1 MKVKDIVKGAFAYN
15 KAAVVALRII
25 IGAVFIYSGFVK
37 AIDPWGFLFKI
48 SDYLAVW
55 QTEIPRSIILVGAI
69 ALSAYEFLFGLL
81 LLLGCF
87 KRWAPIMLSAS
98 MAVMLPLTLYV
109 WIANPVDD
117 CGCFGDALKLSNA
130 ATFFKNVVITIG
142 LIYLIKNNASL
153 KKGVFC
159 PSVQWI
165 VCCISLLYVT
175 LIALLGYNVQPL
187 IDYRPY
193 PVGTNLYATLTDTP
207 DNEPDLTFIYEKDG
221 RREEFG
227 IDNLPDSTWTFV
239 ERIEPATTPDDAGF
253 SIYDED
259 GEEMYPDEVI
269 SEDGEQLILVL
280 PEPAR
285 ADISYTYA
293 INEFESAITAQGGSM
308 ICLTASGKRGIDI
321 WKDLS
326 MAEYPCY
333 TVDDTS
339 LKALVRGT
347 PSLVYLRD
355 GIIGWKR
362 TVSSF
367 DFDKITKI
375 GRGEIALK
383 DAVNP
388 NARPLFVLSAIA
400 FGGLAL
406 LWLCQ
411 TIATIIRRRKNIGPK
426 ADRL

>member
-1 MKVKDIVKGAFAYN
+1 MTLKNIVKGVFTYN
-15 KAAVVALRII
+15 TAAVVTLRII

-37 AIDPWGFLFKI
+37 AIDLWGFLFKI
-48 SDYLAVW
+48 SDYLTVW
-55 QTEIPRSIILVGAI
+55 HTEIPRSIILVGAI
-69 ALSAYEFLFGLL
+69 ALSAYEFLFGSL

-109 WIANPVDD
+109 WIANPIDD
-117 CGCFGDALKLSNA
+117 CGCFGDALKLSNV

-142 LIYLIKNNASL
+142 LIYLVKNNSSL
-153 KKGVFC
+153 KKGVFH
-159 PSVQWI
+159 PSAQWI
-165 VCCISLLYVT
+165 VCCISLLYIT
-175 LIALLGYNVQPL
+175 SIALLGYNVQPL

-193 PVGTNLYATLTDTP
+193 PVGTDLYTTLTDTP
-207 DNEPDLTFIYEKDG
+207 NNEPGLTFIYKKDG
-221 RREEFG
+221 RTEEFS
-227 IDNLPDSTWTFV
+227 INNLPDSTWTFV
-239 ERIEPATTPDDAGF
+239 ERIEPASNPDETGF
-253 SIYDED
+253 SIYNED
-259 GEEMYPDEVI
+259 GDEIYPDEVI
-269 SEDGEQLILVL
+269 SDEGEQLILVL

-362 TVSSF
+362 TVASF

-375 GRGEIALK
+375 GRREISLK

-388 NARPLFVLSAIA
+388 DANLLIVLTAIA

-406 LWLCQ
+406 PWLCQ
-411 TIATIIRRRKNIGPK
+411 TIATIIRRRKNIG
-426 ADRL
+426 

>member
-1 MKVKDIVKGAFAYN
+1 MTFKDIVKGVFAYN
-15 KAAVVALRII
+15 TAAVVTLRII

-55 QTEIPRSIILVGAI
+55 HTEIPRSIILVGAI

-98 MAVMLPLTLYV
+98 IAVMLPLTLYV

-117 CGCFGDALKLSNA
+117 CGCFGDALRLSNA
-130 ATFFKNVVITIG
+130 ATFFKNVVIAIG
-142 LIYLIKNNASL
+142 LIYLVKNNSSL
-153 KKGVFC
+153 KKGVFH
-159 PSVQWI
+159 PSAQWI
-165 VCCISLLYVT
+165 VCCISLLYIT
-175 LIALLGYNVQPL
+175 SIALLGYNVQPL

-193 PVGTNLYATLTDTP
+193 PVGTNLYSTLTDTP
-207 DNEPDLTFIYEKDG
+207 DNEPSLTFIYKKDG
-221 RREEFG
+221 RTEEFG
-227 IDNLPDSTWTFV
+227 INNLPDSTWTFV
-239 ERIEPATTPDDAGF
+239 ERIEPASIQDESGF

-259 GEEMYPDEVI
+259 GEAIYPEEVI
-269 SEDGEQLILVL
+269 SDEGEQLILVL
-280 PEPAR
+280 PEPTR

-293 INEFESAITAQGGSM
+293 INEFESAITTQGGSM

-347 PSLVYLRD
+347 PSIVYLQN

-375 GRGEIALK
+375 GRKEIALK
-383 DAVNP
+383 DAANP
-388 NARPLFVLSAIA
+388 DADLLIVLTAIA
-400 FGGLAL
+400 FGGLVL
-406 LWLCQ
+406 PWLCQ
-411 TIATIIRRRKNIGPK
+411 TIATIIRRRKNIG
-426 ADRL
+426 